1 MRLRKIRLAGFK
13 SFVDPTTISF
23 PGDLIGVVGP
33 NGCGKSNIID
43 AVRWVMGEISAKHL
57 RGDTMADVVFTG
69 STSRKPVG
77 QATVELVF
85 DNSDGRVGGRFA
97 SYTEIAVKRQ
107 VSLDAQSL
115 YFLNGARCRRRDVM
129 DLFFGTGLGPRSYAI
144 IEQGMISR
152 VIEARPEELRD
163 FLEEAAGISRYK
175 ERRRET
181 ELRMR
186 HTQENM
192 DRLTDLREE
201 LGKRITHLKRQAT
214 MAEKYKVLKQE
225 ERQLKAEL
233 LALQWRALDEE
244 AKVHASEVGEQQVK
258 LEAAIAEQ
266 RRAESKLETQRQAH
280 AEATDAFNEV
290 YRKVLDASAA
300 IARSEEAIQSLRSQR
315 QQLNESRERESQNL
329 DEARG
334 HIATEEAR
342 LTELRQTLEAL
353 EPELEEVQSESARAR
368 LEFRQSEEAMH
379 AWQSEFEALSQA
391 AQEPAHAKHAEEARI
406 VHLEENLQQMMERAA
421 RIEVERKALDIE
433 FLDRSVREIRT
444 RLDGAKERT
453 HQVES
458 DLEARRES
466 LKTLR
471 QRRHEAAEALHE
483 ARDRLQDVRG
493 RLVSLQ
499 ALQQDALGKGPGG
512 ASDWLNARGLAES
525 PRLAEVLKAE
535 SGWERAV
542 EVVLGNRLESVCVDG
557 DLDAHLKALEIFGDG
572 DLSLIQRGG
581 DSGRG
586 APNRLGLPLL
596 SAKVSD
602 SAGAADLLRGVYAVD
617 SLPGAVELRRRLEPG
632 ESAVTPA
639 GIWIGPGWARIAPGK
654 PDDAGVL
661 AREQEI
667 KALAE
672 AFAERE
678 TEVANLELEH
688 GATESALS
696 EAEADFAEAQG
707 ALSESHQQQGD
718 LKSELGAAQAR
729 LEQAQSRSA
738 SLAGELLEVR
748 NRLAAEKEVRLT
760 AEERLKQST
769 QEVQRLSGERD
780 AWQNRRETHRKRLE
794 EVREQWHSARD
805 RAYEIGVKVESL
817 RAQVTSLEEA
827 RGRNRD
833 QVQRIEARLGELDEQ
848 LSVMEQP
855 QREAKQRLDAELAA
869 RSEVEQTLKSARA
882 QVESLESEVRDSD
895 RARHQIEE
903 RVTAERDALS
913 ELKLKSQEAVVRR
926 RTVEEQFAQSGNEL
940 KALLADIGEEA
951 SESEWREKL
960 EAMDRRINRLGPIN
974 LAAIDEYE
982 QQFERKQYLDAQ
994 FADLEEALT
1003 TLTAAIQKIDRET
1016 RARFKETY
1024 EKVNKGL
1031 SELFP
1036 RLFGGGSAHLQLTGD
1051 DLLSTG
1057 VSVMA
1062 RPPGKRNT
1070 SIQLLSGG
1078 EKALTAVALV
1088 FAIFQMN
1095 PAPFCLLDEVDA
1107 PLDDSNVMRFCE
1119 LVRDMSEQ
1127 IQFVLVTHNKI
1138 TMELSQQLIGVTMN
1152 EPGVSRLVAVD
1163 IDEAVELA
1171 AV

>member
-1 MRLRKIRLAGFK
+1 MRLRTVRLAGFK
-13 SFVDPTTISF
+13 SFVDPTSISF

-97 SYTEIAVKRQ
+97 SYTEISVKRQ
-107 VSLDAQSL
+107 VSLEGQSH

-152 VIEARPEELRD
+152 VIEAKPEELRD
-163 FLEEAAGISRYK
+163 FLEEAAGISKYK

-181 ELRMR
+181 ENRLR

-192 DRLTDLREE
+192 DRLSDLREE

-225 ERQLKAEL
+225 ERRLKAEL

-244 AKVHASEVGEQQVK
+244 ARAHAARVGEQQIR
-258 LEAAIAEQ
+258 LEAVIAEQ
-266 RRAESKLETQRQAH
+266 RRAESRLETRRDAH
-280 AEATDAFNEV
+280 SEATDAFNEV

-300 IARSEEAIQSLRSQR
+300 IARTEEAIQNLRRQR
-315 QQLNESRERESQNL
+315 QQLDQNREREVQSL
-329 DEARG
+329 DEARA
-334 HIATEEAR
+334 HIESEQAKLQEI
-342 LTELRQTLEAL
+342 RQTLDAL
-353 EPELEEVQSESARAR
+353 EPELDGVQAEAARAR

-391 AQEPAHAKHAEEARI
+391 AQEPAHAKHAEETRI
-406 VHLEENLQQMMERAA
+406 AHLEENLQELKDREA
-421 RIEVERKALDIE
+421 RIESERKALDPGA
-433 FLDRSVREIRT
+433 LDREVREIRS
-444 RLDGAKERT
+444 RLNRSAERIQ
-453 HQVES
+453 QVES
-458 DLEARRES
+458 DLDARKEALAALRRRRQQADES
-466 LKTLR
+466 LHAT
-471 QRRHEAAEALHE
+471 
-483 ARDRLQDVRG
+483 RDRLQDVRG
-493 RLVSLQ
+493 RLASLR

-512 ASDWLNARGLAES
+512 ASDWLEARGLTDA

-535 SGWERAV
+535 SGWARAV
-542 EVVLGNRLESVCVDG
+542 EVVLGSRLESVCVDG
-557 DLDAHLKALEIFGDG
+557 GLDAHLEALEDLGEG
-572 DLSLIQRGG
+572 DLSLVSRGG
-581 DSGRG
+581 DSGTG
-586 APNRLGLPLL
+586 ARNRLGLPLL
-596 SAKVSD
+596 SARVSG
-602 SAGAADLLRGVYAVD
+602 SAAAADLMRGVYAVD
-617 SLPGAVELRRRLEPG
+617 SLPQAVTLRPRLEAG
-632 ESAVTPA
+632 ESVVTPA
-639 GIWIGPGWARIAPGK
+639 GIWIGPGWARVAPGAS
-654 PDDAGVL
+654 DDAGVL

-667 KALAE
+667 ESLADV
-672 AFAERE
+672 FAELE
-678 TEVANLELEH
+678 TEVANRELEH
-688 GATESALS
+688 EAAESALD
-696 EAEADFAEAQG
+696 EAETEYAERQNTLADA
-707 ALSESHQQQGD
+707 HRQQGD
-718 LKSELGAAQAR
+718 LKSELGAASAR
-729 LEQAQSRSA
+729 LEQAQSRAAALS
-738 SLAGELLEVR
+738 SELLEVR
-748 NRLAAEKEVRLT
+748 NRLAAEKEVRRT
-760 AEERLKQST
+760 AEARLKQSS
-769 QEVQRLSGERD
+769 QEVQRMSGERE
-780 AWQNRRETHRKRLE
+780 AWQTRREAHRKRLE
-794 EVREQWHSARD
+794 EVRERWHSSRD

-817 RAQVTSLEEA
+817 KAQAASLEDA
-827 RGRNRD
+827 RGRNSE
-833 QVQRIEARLGELDEQ
+833 QVKRIESRLNELDAQ
-848 LSVMEQP
+848 LADMDQP
-855 QREAKQRLDAELAA
+855 AREARQRLDAELAA

-882 QVESLESEVRDSD
+882 KVETLDSEVRDLD

-913 ELKLKSQEAVVRR
+913 ELKLESQESVVRR
-926 RTVEEQFAQSGNEL
+926 RTVEEQVAQSGQDL
-940 KALLADIGEEA
+940 KALLDDIGDEA
-951 SESEWREKL
+951 GESAWQEKL

-982 QQFERKQYLDAQ
+982 QEFERKQYLDKQ
-994 FADLEEALT
+994 YADLEEAIN
-1003 TLTAAIQKIDRET
+1003 TLNAAIQRIDRET

-1024 EKVNKGL
+1024 EKVNTGL
-1031 SELFP
+1031 GELFP
-1036 RLFGGGSAHLQLTGD
+1036 RLFGGGSAYLQLTGD

-1088 FAIFQMN
+1088 FAIFEMN

-1107 PLDDSNVMRFCE
+1107 PLDDANVMRFCE
-1119 LVRDMSEQ
+1119 LVKDMSEQ

-1163 IDEAVELA
+1163 IDEAVRLA

>member
-13 SFVDPTTISF
+13 SFVDPTSISF

-97 SYTEIAVKRQ
+97 SYTEISVKRQ
-107 VSLDAQSL
+107 VSLEGQSH

-152 VIEARPEELRD
+152 VIEAKPEELRD
-163 FLEEAAGISRYK
+163 FLEEAAGISKYK

-181 ELRMR
+181 ENRLR

-192 DRLTDLREE
+192 DRLSDLREE

-244 AKVHASEVGEQQVK
+244 AKVHAAEVGEQQIK
-258 LEAAIAEQ
+258 LEAAIADQ
-266 RRAESKLETQRQAH
+266 RRAESKLETQRDAH
-280 AEATDAFNEV
+280 SEATDAFNEV

-300 IARSEEAIQSLRSQR
+300 IARTEEAIQNLRGQR
-315 QQLNESRERESQNL
+315 RQLGESRQRETQNL
-329 DEARG
+329 
-334 HIATEEAR
+334 EEAR
-342 LTELRQTLEAL
+342 QHIQSEEAKIHEIRKSLETL
-353 EPELEEVQSESARAR
+353 EPELEEIQAEAARAR

-391 AQEPAHAKHAEEARI
+391 AQEPAHAKHAEETRI
-406 VHLEENLQQMMERAA
+406 AHLEENLQQLKERES
-421 RIEVERKALDIE
+421 RIEAERKALNLE
-433 FLDRSVREIRT
+433 TLGREVKEIRA
-444 RLDGAKERT
+444 RLDDSAERIQ
-453 HQVES
+453 QVES
-458 DLEARRES
+458 DLETRQES

-471 QRRHEAAEALHE
+471 QRRQEAAEALNA
-483 ARDRLQDVRG
+483 ARDRLQDTRG
-493 RLVSLQ
+493 RLVSLR

-512 ASDWLNARGLAES
+512 ASDWLDARGLSNS

-535 SGWERAV
+535 SGWDRAV
-542 EVVLGNRLESVCVDG
+542 EVVLGKRLESVCVDE
-557 DLDAHLKALEIFGDG
+557 DLDSHLQALEIFAEG
-572 DLSLIQRGG
+572 DLSLVARGV
-581 DSGRG
+581 DAEQG
-586 APNRLGLPLL
+586 ARNRLGLPLL
-596 SAKVSD
+596 SAKVNG
-602 SAGAADLLRGVYAVD
+602 SAAAADLLRGVYTAD
-617 SLPGAVELRRRLEPG
+617 SLPQAVKLRRRLEPG
-632 ESAVTPA
+632 ESVVTHA

-654 PDDAGVL
+654 SDGAGVL

-667 KALAE
+667 KSLAV
-672 AFAERE
+672 AFSELE
-678 TEVANLELEH
+678 TEVASLELEH
-688 GATESALS
+688 GSAESALNDAES
-696 EAEADFAEAQG
+696 NYQESQSALAEAHR
-707 ALSESHQQQGD
+707 LQGD
-718 LKSELGAAQAR
+718 LKSELGAASAR
-729 LEQAQSRSA
+729 LEQIQSRAA
-738 SLAGELLEVR
+738 SLASELLEVR
-748 NRLAAEKEVRLT
+748 NRLAAEKEVRNT
-760 AEERLKQST
+760 AEERLKQSS
-769 QEVQRLSGERD
+769 QEVQRLSGERN
-780 AWQNRRETHRKRLE
+780 AWQVRREAHRKRLE

-805 RAYEIGVKVESL
+805 RAYEIGVRVESL
-817 RAQVTSLEEA
+817 KAQAASLEEA
-827 RGRNRD
+827 RGRNSE
-833 QVQRIEARLGELDEQ
+833 QVKRIESRLNELDEQ
-848 LSVMEQP
+848 LAAMDQP
-855 QREAKQRLDAELAA
+855 AREAKQRLDAELAA
-869 RSEVEQTLKSARA
+869 RSEVEQSLKTAR
-882 QVESLESEVRDSD
+882 QKVETLESEVRELD
-895 RARHQIEE
+895 RTRHQIEE

-913 ELKLKSQEAVVRR
+913 ELKLKSQESVVRR
-926 RTVEEQFAQSGNEL
+926 QTVEEQVAHGGQDL
-940 KALLADIGEEA
+940 KVLLDEIGEEA
-951 SESEWREKL
+951 SEAAWQEKL

-982 QQFERKQYLDAQ
+982 QQFERKTYLDTQ
-994 FADLEEALT
+994 YADLEEAIS
-1003 TLTAAIQKIDRET
+1003 TLNAAIQRIDRET
-1016 RARFKETY
+1016 RARFKETF
-1024 EKVNKGL
+1024 EKVNTGL
-1031 SELFP
+1031 GELFP
-1036 RLFGGGSAHLQLTGD
+1036 RLFGGGSAYLQLTGD

-1088 FAIFQMN
+1088 FAIFEMN

-1107 PLDDSNVMRFCE
+1107 PLDDANVMRFCE
-1119 LVRDMSEQ
+1119 LVKDMSEQ

-1163 IDEAVELA
+1163 IDEAVRLA

>member
-1 MRLRKIRLAGFK
+1 MRLRKIRLSGFK
-13 SFVDPTTISF
+13 SFVDPTSISF

-77 QATVELVF
+77 QASVELVF
-85 DNSDGRVGGRFA
+85 DNSDGRVGGRYA
-97 SYTEIAVKRQ
+97 SYTDISVRRQ
-107 VSLDAQSL
+107 VSLEGQSH

-152 VIEARPEELRD
+152 VIEAKPEELRD
-163 FLEEAAGISRYK
+163 FLEEAAGISKYK

-181 ELRMR
+181 ENRLR

-192 DRLTDLREE
+192 DRLSDLREE

-233 LALQWRALDEE
+233 LALQWQALDAE
-244 AKVHASEVGEQQVK
+244 AKVHADEVGEQQIK

-266 RRAESKLETQRQAH
+266 RRAESRLETQRDAH
-280 AEATDAFNEV
+280 SEATDAFNQV

-300 IARSEEAIQSLRSQR
+300 IARSEEAIQNLRRQR
-315 QQLNESRERESQNL
+315 GQLGESRERESQNL
-329 DEARG
+329 DEAKQ
-334 HIATEEAR
+334 HIESEEGKIR
-342 LTELRQTLEAL
+342 EIRKTLEAL
-353 EPELEEVQSESARAR
+353 EPELDEVQAEAGRAR

-391 AQEPAHAKHAEEARI
+391 AQEPAHAKHAEETRI
-406 VHLEENLQQMMERAA
+406 AHLEQNLQQLKDRES
-421 RIEVERKALDIE
+421 RIEAERKALDLGS
-433 FLDRSVREIRT
+433 LDTSVKDIRS
-444 RLDGAKERT
+444 RLNHSSERI
-453 HQVES
+453 QRVES
-458 DLEARRES
+458 ELEACKEA

-471 QRRHEAAEALHE
+471 HRRQEADEALHA
-483 ARDRLQDVRG
+483 ARDRWQDVRG
-493 RLVSLQ
+493 RLASLR

-512 ASDWLNARGLAES
+512 ASDWLQARGLAES

-535 SGWERAV
+535 SGWARAV
-542 EVVLGNRLESVCVDG
+542 ELVLGNRLESVCIDG
-557 DLDAHLKALEIFGDG
+557 GLDRHLEALKDLGEG
-572 DLSLIQRGG
+572 DLSLVASGGGVDRGV
-581 DSGRG
+581 R
-586 APNRLGLPLL
+586 NRLGLPLL
-596 SAKVSD
+596 SAKVRG
-602 SAGAADLLRGVYAVD
+602 SAAAADLLGGVFAVD
-617 SLPGAVELRRRLEPG
+617 SLPQAVELRHRLEPG
-632 ESAVTPA
+632 ESVVTPT
-639 GIWIGPGWARIAPGK
+639 GIWIGPGWARVTAGASEA
-654 PDDAGVL
+654 AGVL

-667 KALAE
+667 ENLAN
-672 AFAERE
+672 AFADLE

-688 GATESALS
+688 RAAESALNDAES
-696 EAEADFAEAQG
+696 EYAESQSALAEAHRQ
-707 ALSESHQQQGD
+707 HGD
-718 LKSELGAAQAR
+718 LKSELGAASAR
-729 LEQAQSRSA
+729 LEQAQSRAA
-738 SLAGELLEVR
+738 SLAGELFEVR
-748 NRLAAEKEVRLT
+748 NRLAAEKEVRST
-760 AEERLKQST
+760 AEERLKRSS

-780 AWQNRRETHRKRLE
+780 AWQTRREAHRRRLE
-794 EVREQWHSARD
+794 EVRERWHSARD

-817 RAQVTSLEEA
+817 KAQAASLEEA
-827 RGRNRD
+827 RARNSE
-833 QVQRIEARLGELDEQ
+833 QVRRIESRLEELDEQ
-848 LSVMEQP
+848 LAAMDQP
-855 QREAKQRLDAELAA
+855 AREAKQRLDAELAA
-869 RSEVEQTLKSARA
+869 RSEVEQRLKVARET
-882 QVESLESEVRDSD
+882 VEALEGEVRELD

-903 RVTAERDALS
+903 RVAAERDVLS
-913 ELKLKSQEAVVRR
+913 ELKLKSQESVVRR
-926 RTVEEQFAQSGNEL
+926 QTVEEQVARNGQDL
-940 KALLADIGEEA
+940 HALLNDIGEEA
-951 SESEWREKL
+951 NEAAWQEKL

-974 LAAIDEYE
+974 LAAIEEYE
-982 QQFERKQYLDAQ
+982 QQFERKQYLDSQ
-994 FADLEEALT
+994 YADLEEAIN
-1003 TLTAAIQKIDRET
+1003 TLNAAIQRIDRET
-1016 RARFKETY
+1016 RARFKDTY
-1024 EKVNKGL
+1024 EKVNSGL
-1031 SELFP
+1031 GELFP
-1036 RLFGGGSAHLQLTGD
+1036 RLFGGGSAYLQLTGE

-1070 SIQLLSGG
+1070 TIQLLSGG

-1088 FAIFQMN
+1088 FAIFGMN

-1107 PLDDSNVMRFCE
+1107 PLDDANVMRFCE
-1119 LVRDMSEQ
+1119 LVKDMSDQ

-1163 IDEAVELA
+1163 IDEAVKLA